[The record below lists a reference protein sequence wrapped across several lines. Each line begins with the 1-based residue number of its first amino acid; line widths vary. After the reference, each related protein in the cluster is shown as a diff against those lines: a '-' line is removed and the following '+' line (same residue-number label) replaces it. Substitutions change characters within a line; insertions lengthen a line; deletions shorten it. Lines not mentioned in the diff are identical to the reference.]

1 MANPVTPFALCYPA
15 PWRLQGAEVV
25 DRDGCHVHGFDDDD
39 PDHVEFWRGVVE
51 AVNRSAQLDLYGT
64 LKQKVAEAEA
74 RFAALSPEAQAAHMQ
89 KQRES
94 FVRGQIAMGDD
105 RDELAARAAFRAES
119 ADPVNLAGSGPT
131 PVEPREG

>member
-51 AVNRSAQLDLYGT
+51 AVNAAAPALEQAPVTQPCSCCQGTGWVDDQNWSWDYPDLP
-64 LKQKVAEAEA
+64 QERV
-74 RFAALSPEAQAAHMQ
+74 P
-89 KQRES
+89 
-94 FVRGQIAMGDD
+94 
-105 RDELAARAAFRAES
+105 
-119 ADPVNLAGSGPT
+119 GSGKIRCMAWSCT
-131 PVEPREG
+131 AEEG